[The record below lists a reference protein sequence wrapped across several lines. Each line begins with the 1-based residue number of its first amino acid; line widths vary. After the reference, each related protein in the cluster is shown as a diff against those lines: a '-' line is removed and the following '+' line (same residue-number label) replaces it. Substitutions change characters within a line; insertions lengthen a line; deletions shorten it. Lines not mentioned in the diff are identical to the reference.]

1 MRVSNLLA
9 AAGAILALSAG
20 AALAAEGCDCCK
32 DMAADAAMSCC
43 DKMKSDASPPAEPAP
58 PAPAP
63 SPYPRATKP
72 PATPPWAKCRR
83 RSARCPERTGP
94 PRRSSDVGERLRAAR
109 I

>member
-20 AALAAEGCDCCK
+20 AALAAEGCECCK

-43 DKMKSDASPPAEPAP
+43 DKMKSDAPPPAEPAP

-63 SPYPRATKP
+63 QMLRLPRV
-72 PATPPWAKCRR
+72 TPTITDRP
-83 RSARCPERTGP
+83 
-94 PRRSSDVGERLRAAR
+94 